1 MTTSRSNVRSSLQR
15 KTPKKKPVRKK
26 KAIPKSIREQT
37 LAAFQK
43 MRKMEEANDEGYV
56 RCISCGKLMHWKESQ
71 GGHYIPRA
79 VRATEID
86 PDNVWPQCP
95 QCNGVRHGNLTDYRY
110 RLARK
115 IGEERVK
122 RLENL
127 KAAYYGD
134 EEAMEALSERDRIEV
149 VRKKGRVYY
158 AERLEEI
165 KKRMKELEG

>member
-1 MTTSRSNVRSSLQR
+1 MTTSRSNVRSSLY
-15 KTPKKKPVRKK
+15 KKVPKKPTRKK

-43 MRKMEEANDEGYV
+43 VRKMEEANGDGMV

-95 QCNGVRHGNLTDYRY
+95 RCNGVLYGNLTDYRY
-110 RLARK
+110 RLVKR
-115 IGEERVK
+115 IGEERVQ

-134 EEAMEALSERDRIEV
+134 EEAMSALSDRDQIEV
-149 VRKKGRVYY
+149 LRKKGKVYY

-165 KKRMKELEG
+165 KKRLKELEG